1 MKRNIVFSFLKAA
14 LIFGA
19 FSQTLL
25 AQSDLHL
32 KADIPFAFVADG
44 KIQAPGSY
52 DLQQLRP
59 SVIVLRNLSNGSAS
73 VIRTTADRREKGTE
87 GRTLLL
93 FNRYGDT
100 YFLNQFT
107 LDTND
112 IANRIHRSPSEHVLA
127 QQFQKPQL
135 VIVSLAPPNDSTRKK
150 NPSR

>member
-25 AQSDLHL
+25 GQSDLHL

-59 SVIVLRNLSNGSAS
+59 SVIA
-73 VIRTTADRREKGTE
+73 
-87 GRTLLL
+87 
-93 FNRYGDT
+93 
-100 YFLNQFT
+100 Q
-107 LDTND
+107 
-112 IANRIHRSPSEHVLA
+112 EHVQRFRLIDTDHGRSSRKGNRRQDSVA
-127 QQFQKPQL
+127 IQSLRGHLLPQP
-135 VIVSLAPPNDSTRKK
+135 IHP
-150 NPSR
+150 